1 MIVNISSI
9 AGICPFMSLPLYT
22 ATKFAVFGMSKAFGA
37 AQHYER
43 TKVRVLI
50 MCPGVT
56 DTNLFEDFDNHGLG
70 EAYANLFKEN
80 VKHLPIQKFV
90 H

>member
-1 MIVNISSI
+1 
-9 AGICPFMSLPLYT
+9 MSLPIYT

-37 AQHYER
+37 SQHYER

-56 DTNLFEDFDNHGLG
+56 DTNLFEDLAHHGLG
-70 EAYANLFKEN
+70 QAYADLFEEN
-80 VKHLPIQKFV
+80 VKQLPIQKFV
-90 H
+90 QSTKLFLKFISRVVL